1 MVQKLRGVKIVSGF
15 REARSDGFNP
25 EYGDVIWKRRL
36 NNRLEQAGVEMF
48 PVEYD
53 DGIHGPMQITQEN
66 TIVFINQTADEMDC
80 IAMNYPPETGQQLWF
95 FREGFIERDTSIEE
109 VVRYMGGWALQTMT
123 LYPMENVVQTYESLY
138 GVDVP
143 DSLPDGFC

>member
-1 MVQKLRGVKIVSGF
+1 VSGF
-15 REARSDGFNP
+15 SEARSDGFNP
-25 EYGDVIWKRRL
+25 EYGDVLWKRRL
-36 NNRLEQAGVEMF
+36 NNRLEEAGVEMF

-53 DGIHGPMQITQEN
+53 DGVHGPMQITQEN

-80 IAMNYPPETGQQLWF
+80 IAMNYPPETGKQLWF
-95 FREGFIERDTSIEE
+95 FREGFIERGTSIEE

-123 LYPMENVVQTYESLY
+123 LYPMENVVQTYEDLY
-138 GVDVP
+138 GVDIP